1 MSLQKTN
8 AFTMGVEE
16 EYQIIDPQTR
26 ELSPT
31 ADRVL
36 PIAQA
41 TLGDAV
47 QYEMILSQIE
57 IATPICHTL
66 ADVQAELVRMR
77 GGIIAAAGQTRKLIA
92 AAGTHP
98 FSHWK
103 EQIVTPK
110 ERYKELIA
118 TYKQLIREQ
127 IIFGCHVHIGVPDRE
142 IAIQIT
148 NHARLWLT
156 PLIALTANS
165 PFWLGDETGYQDYR
179 TGLWWTVP
187 LSGPP
192 PSFSSY
198 DHYRATLQELFDTHS
213 IEDPTK
219 IYWDLRL
226 SERFATIEFR
236 AMDIC
241 MTINEAVTITGLVRA
256 LVRTCYDLVLRKAP
270 YPTPSSDLLRALH
283 WRAARYGLNGT
294 LVDVTSQRLLPAR
307 QYIEEFLEFLRPA
320 LEAEGDWQR
329 VSQGVYTILE
339 HGNGAMR
346 QQAVYKRSGNLQT
359 VVDYVIEE
367 TRRF

>member
-1 MSLQKTN
+1 
-8 AFTMGVEE
+8 MGIEE

-26 ELSPT
+26 ELSST
-31 ADRVL
+31 ADQML

-41 TLGDAV
+41 TLGNAV
-47 QYEMILSQIE
+47 QYEMILSLIE

-66 ADVQAELVRMR
+66 ADVQTELVRLR
-77 GGIIAAAGQTRKLIA
+77 GGIIAAADQTKKLIA

-103 EQIVTPK
+103 EQTITPK
-110 ERYKELIA
+110 EHYKELIA
-118 TYKQLIREQ
+118 TYQQLIRERLA
-127 IIFGCHVHIGVPDRE
+127 IFGCHVHIGVPDRE
-142 IAIQIT
+142 IATLIT
-148 NHARLWLT
+148 NYARLWLT

-179 TGLWWTVP
+179 TGLWWTQ
-187 LSGPP
+187 LLAGPP

-198 DHYRATLQELFDTHS
+198 QHYLATLQELFDFQS
-213 IEDPTK
+213 IQDPRE
-219 IYWDLRL
+219 IHWDLRL
-226 SERFATIEFR
+226 SARFSTIEFR
-236 AMDIC
+236 VMDIC

-256 LVRTCYDLVLRKAP
+256 LVRTCYDLVQRKVP
-270 YPTPSSDLLRALH
+270 YPTPSSDLLRTLH
-283 WRAARYGLNGT
+283 WRAARYGLSGS
-294 LVDVTSQRLLPAR
+294 LVDISTRRLLPAR
-307 QYIEEFLEFLRPA
+307 QYIEEFLAFLRPA

-346 QQAVYKRSGNLQT
+346 QQAVYKRSGNLQA
-359 VVDYVIEE
+359 VVDYVVEE

>member
-1 MSLQKTN
+1 MSLSTNN

-16 EYQIIDPQTR
+16 EYQIINPKTR

-31 ADRVL
+31 ADQVL

-41 TLGDAV
+41 ALGNAV

-66 ADVQAELVRMR
+66 ADVQAELVRLR

-103 EQIVTPK
+103 EQTITPK
-110 ERYKELIA
+110 ERYEELIA
-118 TYKQLIREQ
+118 TYKQLIHEQ

-142 IAIQIT
+142 IATLIT

-165 PFWLGDETGYQDYR
+165 PFWLGDKTGYQDYR
-179 TGLWWTVP
+179 IALWWTVP

-198 DHYRATLQELFDTHS
+198 EHYCATLQELFDNHS

-226 SERFATIEFR
+226 SERFSTIEFR
-236 AMDIC
+236 VMDIC

-256 LVRTCYDLVLRKAP
+256 LVRTCYDLVQRKAP
-270 YPTPSSDLLRALH
+270 YPALSSDLLRTLH
-283 WRAARYGLNGT
+283 WRAARYGLSGT
-294 LVDVTSQRLLPAR
+294 LVDIPTRRLLPAR
-307 QYIEEFLEFLRPA
+307 QYIEEFLAFLRPA

-329 VSQGVYTILE
+329 VSKGVYTILE

-346 QQAVYKRSGNLQT
+346 QQAVYKRSGNLQA
-359 VVDYVIEE
+359 VVDYVVEE